1 MNDKESTAG
10 KEDNSSTLER
20 LVERALAN
28 GASDPDSAE
37 SKAELVRVLLS
48 ERYSGA
54 FPHPDV
60 LRQFDDVID
69 NGAER
74 AFALTEREQQH
85 RHDCDNRLLG
95 SKIALK
101 QREAY
106 DRRLLII
113 LSFTFLLLSLVG
125 SVVAIMTGH
134 PVGAA
139 VGGGGALVGIGAVV
153 AYLHRFTRKNPQA

>member
-69 NGAER
+69 NGAE
-74 AFALTEREQQH
+74 
-85 RHDCDNRLLG
+85 
-95 SKIALK
+95 S
-101 QREAY
+101 
-106 DRRLLII
+106 
-113 LSFTFLLLSLVG
+113 
-125 SVVAIMTGH
+125 
-134 PVGAA
+134 
-139 VGGGGALVGIGAVV
+139 IGAVV